1 MQTEIITRLTAGVRK
16 SVVRL
21 DEQFSLRD
29 APLFHTRMIWH
40 FDHDLNVVV
49 YFYAAVKCQNE
60 SSASWTCF
68 FCYVVWGCRISS
80 RHGTIKLD
88 MKACCDLS
96 LLNIPSTNISMKD
109 MLCGSFLQ
117 QYPS

>member
-1 MQTEIITRLTAGVRK
+1 MQTEIIPRLTAGVRK

-40 FDHDLNVVV
+40 FDHNLNVVV
-49 YFYAAVKCQNE
+49 CFYAAVKCQNE

-68 FCYVVWGCRISS
+68 LDLLLLLLRRMGLPHILPP
-80 RHGTIKLD
+80 RHYQARYEG
-88 MKACCDLS
+88 
-96 LLNIPSTNISMKD
+96 LL
-109 MLCGSFLQ
+109 
-117 QYPS
+117 